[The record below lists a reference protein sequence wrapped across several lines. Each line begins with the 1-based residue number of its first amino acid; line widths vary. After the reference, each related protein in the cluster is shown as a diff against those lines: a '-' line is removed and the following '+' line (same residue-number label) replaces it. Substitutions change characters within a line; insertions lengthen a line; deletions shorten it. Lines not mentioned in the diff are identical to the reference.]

1 MIAAADGKERPI
13 MTSMAWLVAMICTQ
27 RLLSLLALW
36 LRLRWQAHQQQER
49 HHYLVAIIRALP
61 AGGQVDEGHPGGT
74 WLRLTINHPA
84 AREGG
89 HG

>member
-1 MIAAADGKERPI
+1 
-13 MTSMAWLVAMICTQ
+13 MAWLVTMICAQ

-49 HHYLVAIIRALP
+49 HHYLVAIARALP
-61 AGGQVDEGHPGGT
+61 DD
-74 WLRLTINHPA
+74 
-84 AREGG
+84 

>member
-1 MIAAADGKERPI
+1 MK
-13 MTSMAWLVAMICTQ
+13 SMAWLVSMICSQ

-49 HHYLVAIIRALP
+49 HHYLVAIARALP
-61 AGGQVDEGHPGGT
+61 EGGQIDEGHPDGT
-74 WLRLTINHPA
+74 WLKLTIGRLP
-84 AREGG
+84 AREDD